1 MSGSSG
7 TGIYRVL
14 DDERINGRADF
25 FAGLDT
31 GIDEAWS
38 PGIATLIQSD
48 SEVEDYRWLGTSP
61 MMQEWLGEA
70 QGQQLPN
77 YAAYLRNVQYEATLQ
92 IQKKDIDRDK
102 TGQIRARIAGL
113 GQKAGRH
120 WDKLGTDLLS
130 NSETAG
136 GANDGDLKDISG
148 RAFDNQAFFDTDH
161 SYTGSNY
168 TSNQSNDL
176 SSGVWDVA
184 TATAPTPDE
193 MAKCILEAVGTI
205 HSFRDDQGDPINAG
219 VRNFTIVAGT
229 VPIQSAALQAVGLE
243 NLSSGASNPLLALGN
258 KNITFNIVLEPRL
271 SAKTTKLYVLGTGG
285 DINPFIYQEE
295 DAVSVEEEDPSI
307 ASKHIIAMAKA
318 SRAAGYGLWQK
329 AVLGTFS

>member
-1 MSGSSG
+1 MSATSG
-7 TGIYRVL
+7 VGIYRVL
-14 DDERINGRADF
+14 DDERINARADF
-25 FAGLDT
+25 FRGLGE
-31 GIDEAWS
+31 GIDEGYAQS
-38 PGIATLIQSD
+38 IGTLIESD
-48 SEVEDYRWLGTSP
+48 SETEDYRWLGTSP
-61 MMQEWLGEA
+61 MMSEWKGEA
-70 QGQQLPN
+70 LGQQLPN
-77 YAAYLRNVQYEATLQ
+77 YAAFLRNKEYEATLQ
-92 IQKKDIDRDK
+92 IQKADIRRDK
-102 TGQIRARIAGL
+102 TGQIRTRIAGL
-113 GQKAGRH
+113 GNKAGRH
-120 WDKLGTDLLS
+120 WDDLVQTLIA

-205 HSFRDDQGDPINAG
+205 HSFRDDQGDPINGG
-219 VRNFTIVAGT
+219 VRRFTVVAGT
-229 VPIQSAALQAVGLE
+229 VQIQAAALQAIGLE
-243 NLSSGASNPLLALGN
+243 NLTSGASNPLRGLDG
-258 KNITFNIVLEPRL
+258 KGITFDVVLEPRL
-271 SAKTTKLYVLGTGG
+271 SAKTTKLYVFGSGG
-285 DINPFIYQEE
+285 DINPFILQDE
-295 DAVSVEEEDPSI
+295 VPVTVEEEDPGI
-307 ASKHIIAMAKA
+307 TKKYIYAMASA